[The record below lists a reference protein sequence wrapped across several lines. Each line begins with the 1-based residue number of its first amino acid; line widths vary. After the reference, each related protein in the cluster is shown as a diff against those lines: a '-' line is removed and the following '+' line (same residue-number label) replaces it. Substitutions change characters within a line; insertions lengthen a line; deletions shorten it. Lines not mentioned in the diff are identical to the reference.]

1 VELGQRAV
9 ESLVV
14 STLPVLPAAA
24 FWRNKRVLLTGHTG
38 FKGAWC
44 ALWLARLG
52 ARVTGVALPPIGRN
66 SLYELAR
73 LDRDID
79 SRISDVRDSAAIKT
93 LLGECRPEIVIH
105 MAAQALV
112 RNSYRD
118 PLETYGTNVMGTV
131 NLMEG
136 ARDCSS
142 VSAMVMVTSDKCY
155 ENREWD
161 RPYSEGDALG
171 GHDPYSSSKACA
183 EIAIA
188 AWRRSYFSGVGALG
202 LASVRAGNVI
212 GGGDWAVD
220 RLIPDCM
227 RAFVADK
234 PVVLRRPTAIR
245 PWQHV
250 LEPLRGYL
258 ILAERLSDAPK
269 RFAEAWNFGP
279 AQEDARTVLGVATR
293 AADLWGSGARCETAN
308 ESPPHEATILRLDT
322 GKAATRLGWRPRLD
336 LSRGLEWAV
345 EWYRRVDRG
354 ENAKPVTLAQIETF
368 ERLFAV

>member
-1 VELGQRAV
+1 MELGQRAV

-79 SRISDVRDSAAIKT
+79 SRISDVRDSAAIKA

-112 RNSYRD
+112 RNSYLD

-142 VSAMVMVTSDKCY
+142 VRAMVMVTSDKCY

-171 GHDPYSSSKACA
+171 GYDPYSSSKACA

-188 AWRRSYFSGVGALG
+188 AWRRSYFSAGGALG

-220 RLIPDCM
+220 RLIPDCI
-227 RAFVADK
+227 RAFAADR

-258 ILAERLSDAPK
+258 LLAERLSDAPE
-269 RFAEAWNFGP
+269 RFDEAWNFGP
-279 AQEDARTVLGVATR
+279 AQEDARTVLGVATMV
-293 AADLWGSGARCETAN
+293 ADLWGSGARCETAN
-308 ESPPHEATILRLDT
+308 EPPPHEATILRLDT
-322 GKAATRLGWRPRLD
+322 SKVAMCLGWRPRLD

-354 ENAKPVTLAQIETF
+354 EDAKPVTLMQIEAF